1 LASSFLT
8 GATAT
13 ESKGVHTIRKEKK
26 KELGLSFRKNQM
38 ITLFYS
44 CFAALNIQCVPIQW
58 IALAEDIWLRF
69 GRPSFVI
76 SDQILDKELSCT
88 VGRPN
93 LIKIK

>member
-1 LASSFLT
+1 M
-8 GATAT
+8 
-13 ESKGVHTIRKEKK
+13 HTIRKEKK

-44 CFAALNIQCVPIQW
+44 CFAALNIQCVPIPW

-76 SDQILDKELSCT
+76 SDQILDKELSGT

-93 LIKIK
+93 LIKIKRYKVSSCYLCGTLAL

>member
-1 LASSFLT
+1 M
-8 GATAT
+8 
-13 ESKGVHTIRKEKK
+13 HTIRKEKK

-76 SDQILDKELSCT
+76 SDQILDKELSGT

-93 LIKIK
+93 LIKIKRYKVSSCYLCGTLAL